1 MKNIRFEFNCTREV
15 PFYGHLCNQY
25 LQNDQYDVT
34 IGKHDNLYY
43 IEAQGEQAQLEQLA
57 DAIAQDF
64 LISAWL
70 VKPQIIVIDS
80 PVGTKKLLPAAK
92 LELEYCQHCQPQFG
106 DNQAAHFGNIG
117 FNCPCCQA
125 HTRISPV
132 QQAVSLSDAKALV
145 KKLDR
150 LGAIALP
157 HASMSDNIN
166 NNVGDNISK
175 SIGASIIESIGAG
188 PIISFNPIA
197 NAPLDTRQQ
206 LVICNPNNLHAH
218 FCVNDSQ
225 ILALSSIEK
234 PLIKARPIHNHP
246 RLNQPL
252 YEISFA
258 NSRLLLVICEIL
270 RQQGVDYLY
279 IANSTHP
286 KIAMVEAKW
295 SLIQTPASNH
305 AQIFDAVRQP
315 LHDDAVAGHYK
326 ALWHDKQIEI
336 SSNHPSINL
345 TNINEGETNKDNAIT
360 AVSSAASCAL
370 HSATITEKKPKC
382 VAALYF
388 SQTSTSQIVSLDGK
402 QQLELF
408 FEFPSMPD
416 NGYDIVHQLE
426 LSPQKPLLDKFKTQ
440 YPDDYLKLLSLKL
453 TKPTNNIESLWAI
466 AAVFLGAASQ
476 IQATQPSHSAPLSKT
491 ALLTKTALCDF
502 VVARAMCHK
511 GANAPRIDF
520 PLTRGEAFRS
530 LNWCKTLGTI
540 ISFRLAEA
548 DNIDKLA
555 FGMHDSF
562 ADYICNWIEH
572 LDQNISIKSV
582 VIAGSSFANEVLAE
596 RVALR
601 LGKNFNLNTNTL
613 MDLDGLNLAA
623 GALYLK
629 QRRH

>member
-1 MKNIRFEFNCTREV
+1 MKNIRFEFKCTREV

-25 LQNDQYDVT
+25 LQNEQYDVT
-34 IGKHDNLYY
+34 IGKNDNLYY

-70 VKPQIIVIDS
+70 VKPQIIAIEK
-80 PVGTKKLLPAAK
+80 PIGTKKLLPEAK

-106 DNQAAHFGNIG
+106 DNQAAHFGHIG
-117 FNCPCCQA
+117 FHCPCCHA
-125 HTRISPV
+125 HTRISPIE
-132 QQAVSLSDAKALV
+132 QAVSLSDARALV
-145 KKLDR
+145 QKLDK
-150 LGAIALP
+150 LGAIELP
-157 HASMSDNIN
+157 SD
-166 NNVGDNISK
+166 
-175 SIGASIIESIGAG
+175 SIGAG
-188 PIISFNPIA
+188 PIISFKPIA
-197 NAPLDTRQQ
+197 NQPIEARQQ

-218 FCVNDSQ
+218 FSVNDSQ

-234 PLIKARPIHNHP
+234 PLIKTRPINNHP
-246 RLNQPL
+246 RLKQPL

-258 NSRLLLVICEIL
+258 QSRLLLVIGEIL
-270 RQQGVDYLY
+270 RQQGIDYLY
-279 IANSTHP
+279 IANSHNP

-295 SLIQTPASNH
+295 SLIQTPPSS
-305 AQIFDAVRQP
+305 QTQVVDAARQP
-315 LHDDAVAGHYK
+315 LHDDAQAGNYSARWANSHV
-326 ALWHDKQIEI
+326 EI
-336 SSNHPSINL
+336 GLNEPSVTEN
-345 TNINEGETNKDNAIT
+345 NAIT
-360 AVSSAASCAL
+360 PISNAASCAL
-370 HSATITEKKPKC
+370 HSATIAEKKPKY

-388 SQTSTSQIVSLDGK
+388 SHSSSTQIVTLDGK
-402 QQLELF
+402 QQVELF

-426 LSPQKPLLDKFKTQ
+426 LSPQKSLLDKFKTQ

-453 TKPTNNIESLWAI
+453 AQPTNNIESLWAI
-466 AAVFLGAASQ
+466 AAVFLGAARHL
-476 IQATQPSHSAPLSKT
+476 QPRTSANTTAPLSKT
-491 ALLTKTALCDF
+491 ELCDF

-582 VIAGSSFANEVLAE
+582 VIAGNSFANEVLAQ

-601 LGKNFNLNTNTL
+601 LGKNFTLNTNSQ
-613 MDLDGLNLAA
+613 MDLDGVNLAA